1 MDAEKAAAA
10 RRRKEEEEAQRGAT
24 GDAWPPAY
32 VEYMTQTYPEAKPY
46 QWARLNL
53 TDTKAKE
60 LING

>member
-1 MDAEKAAAA
+1 
-10 RRRKEEEEAQRGAT
+10 
-24 GDAWPPAY
+24 
-32 VEYMTQTYPEAKPY
+32 MTQTYPEAKPY